1 MAKKRSTRNST
12 NRKKTKIE
20 LPIIIIGIILLS
32 ILIFSYISFGIEL
45 TIVLL
50 IGILL
55 ILGIA
60 RLLDRIKSKPKRRK
74 VFNILMI
81 IFLIIAILICLLIT
95 GFIVMVIKE
104 APEFDITKLNK
115 KEATIIYDKDG
126 EEITRI
132 GSQLRENVTYDDLPE
147 VFIDALIATEDSR
160 YFQHNGF
167 DAPRFIKAGI
177 GQVLGNEDAGGA
189 STLTMQLVKNTYTSN
204 ETRGLDGIIRKFTD
218 IYLAVFKLEK
228 NFTKEEIIE
237 YYVNNY
243 DLGNNAWGVEQ
254 ASQTYFGKSVSELN
268 LSEAALLVGLFNAP
282 TAYNPYTNP
291 DAATSRRNTVLKL
304 MVRHGYITQ
313 EEADIAK
320 SIPVSS
326 LVTKKTK
333 TLDYQGYIDTV
344 ILELEDK
351 HKVNPYTTSLL
362 VYTNMDR
369 KRQEG
374 LDEIFNGN
382 SKYKWINDKVES
394 GVAVIDV
401 DTGKVVAIGAG
412 RNKTTSRS
420 WNYAVQETNQIGS
433 TAKPIFDYGPAIE
446 YLNWSTYEQIVD
458 EPWEYSTGGTVN
470 NSDRKFMGSISMRTA
485 LSKSRNIP
493 ALKAFQQVQDKVGN
507 EKIYEFVTNLGL
519 TPENSN
525 GTLYESSSLGA
536 VDGNTV
542 LQMAAAYAAFA
553 NGGTYIEP
561 LTVNKIVYR
570 ENNDVKTITPTETKV
585 MSEATAFMISDMLV
599 TAVQSGL
606 SSGAKI
612 NGVTLAAKTGTTS
625 FDNATKKYYKMNSDA
640 INDAWIVGYDQE
652 YSVAMWYGYK
662 NADSKYY
669 LHQISAVVERGKLYK
684 AIGNVIF
691 NKNTGKTFEAPKSV
705 VRVCVEDGTN
715 PPALPSSNTPEEQ
728 ITCEY
733 FIKGTEPTEVSTKYE
748 KLQTV
753 KNLKV
758 TYDENTEKVTI
769 SWSKLNT
776 PTENEEF
783 GAFGYKVYYGNVL
796 LDFTTE
802 NSYTIDAS
810 ANISGTY
817 KVITTFENYDG
828 NQSAPA
834 TYNFKYEDPN
844 EVETDVYTLN
854 LLGTNPVSITATET
868 YTDLDIPVEL
878 VKNGTSINDE
888 INIKSLITTT
898 IKDPNG
904 NVISSISGSSEN
916 QLTTGTYTITYKV
929 IYNNKTFTRTRQVIV
944 I

>member
-1 MAKKRSTRNST
+1 MTKRRNT
-12 NRKKTKIE
+12 NKKTKIE
-20 LPIIIIGIILLS
+20 KPLIFIGLILLA
-32 ILIFSYISFGIEL
+32 ILILSYVTFGIEL

-50 IGILL
+50 VGIT
-55 ILGIA
+55 IIFGIA
-60 RLLDRIKSKPKRRK
+60 RILDKIKSKPRRRK
-74 VFNILMI
+74 VFNVLMI
-81 IFLIIAILICLLIT
+81 IFLIIAILICLLIS

-126 EEITRI
+126 QEITRI

-167 DAPRFIKAGI
+167 DAPRFIKASI
-177 GQVLGNEDAGGA
+177 GQVLGNPNAGGA

-204 ETRGLDGIIRKFTD
+204 ETKGLDGIIRKFTD

-228 NFTKEEIIE
+228 NFSKEDIIE

-254 ASQTYFGKSVSELN
+254 ASKTYFGKSVTELN

-291 DAATSRRNTVLKL
+291 SNAYKRRSTVLDL

-313 EEADIAK
+313 EEADLAN
-320 SIPVSS
+320 SIPITS
-326 LVTKKTK
+326 LVTKKTQ
-333 TLDYQGYIDTV
+333 TIEYQGYIDTV
-344 ILELEDK
+344 IYELEEK

-369 KRQEG
+369 KRQKG

-394 GVAVIDV
+394 GVAVVDV
-401 DTGKVVAIGAG
+401 ATGKIVAIGAG
-412 RNKTTSRS
+412 RNKTTPRS
-420 WNYAVQETNQIGS
+420 WNYAIQETNQIGS
-433 TAKPIFDYGPAIE
+433 TAKPIFDYAPAIE

-458 EPWEYSTGGTVN
+458 EPWKYSTGGNVN
-470 NSDRKFMGSISMRTA
+470 NSDRQFMGSISMRTA
-485 LSKSRNIP
+485 LAQSRNIP
-493 ALKAFQQVQDKVGN
+493 ALKAFQAVQDKVGN
-507 EKIYEFVTNLGL
+507 EKIYEFVTSLGL
-519 TPENSN
+519 TPENAN
-525 GTLYESSSLGA
+525 GTLYESSSLGSI
-536 VDGNTV
+536 DGINA

-561 LTVNKIVYR
+561 LSINKIVYR
-570 ENNDVKTITPTETKV
+570 ENNDVKIITPTETKV

-612 NGVTLAAKTGTTS
+612 NGVNLAAKTGTTS
-625 FDNATKKYYKMNSDA
+625 FDNATKKHYKMASDA

-669 LHQISAVVERGKLYK
+669 LHQISAVVERGKLYR
-684 AIGNVIF
+684 AIGNEIF
-691 NKNTGKTFEAPKSV
+691 NKNTGKTFKKPSNIEEK
-705 VRVCVEDGTN
+705 CVEKGTN
-715 PPALPSSNTPEEQ
+715 PPSLPSANTPPDQ

-733 FIKGTEPTEVSTKYE
+733 FVKGTEPTEVSTKYE
-748 KLQTV
+748 RLETV

-758 TYDENTEKVTI
+758 TYDEKKEQIKIT
-769 SWSKLNT
+769 WSKLNS
-776 PTENEEF
+776 PTANQEF
-783 GAFGYKVYYGNVL
+783 GQFGYKVYYGDVL

-802 NSYTIDAS
+802 NSYIINATS
-810 ANISGTY
+810 NISGTY
-817 KVITTFENYDG
+817 KVITSFENFSG
-828 NQSAPA
+828 NQSKPA
-834 TYNFKYEDPN
+834 TYKFVYEDPN
-844 EVETDVYTLN
+844 AVKDVYTLS
-854 LLGTNPVSITATET
+854 LLGSNPASISATET

-878 VKNGTSINDE
+878 LKNGISINDE
-888 INIKSLITTT
+888 INIKSLIKIT
-898 IKDPNG
+898 IKDPDG
-904 NVISSISGSSEN
+904 NVIPNISGSLEN
-916 QLTTGTYTITYKV
+916 QLSTGTYTITYKV
-929 IYNNKTFTRTRQVIV
+929 TYNGQTFTRTRKVIV